1 MSSRRFML
9 LALLLGLALAAAS
22 CSDDDPADPA
32 ADTTAP
38 LVVSAHPAQGED
50 DVDLDETVIIAF
62 NEDMAPA
69 TTAGLV
75 TLSHGTVTGLTWTN
89 ARTLAVEHT
98 DWPEGTEVTAT
109 ATTGLT
115 DAAGNALGAAFAW
128 DFWTWT
134 DEVLLLGTTPAD
146 GAVNVPIN
154 TTVWLQF
161 SQGMDGAT
169 LPGAIT
175 VTSPDKVDHAYTL
188 ESSESDSE
196 WVLTFTDDLPAST
209 LITVTVS
216 TDAESSGGTPLA
228 DATSFSF
235 TTGTNADL
243 TPPQLVSAEP
253 ANGATIA
260 TDTSFFRMTFSEPID
275 DNSVSPS
282 LISGQLMSAFTSMDN
297 PGVWS
302 ENNTVITVGLR
313 APLIPGSIFR
323 VEFASFADVHGNVN
337 DDGYAW
343 QATVAGTAQFFP
355 VVDGWVQYLAGYYEE
370 TDNAKT
376 SGEIEELQVIEVKT
390 GGEFWLWHTENHNS
404 DPAKDLPEMEEYDRM
419 KVTASAIQL
428 LGFHEEHDMESS
440 DITFTPPI
448 DWLRVPV
455 QTGSWS
461 GTSTFADGE
470 DEMEV
475 DFVGSVLAGTY
486 DVPMGGMDR
495 KQDDGPPVVWLGCRK
510 VTMHYELGD
519 GVEVFSTGNDTVW
532 YAPGAGLVREISHE
546 VQEERTYHSDKTLMW
561 AGFEAD
567 FPSR

>member
-22 CSDDDPADPA
+22 CSDDNPAEPA

-50 DVDLDETVIIAF
+50 GVDLDETVIIAF
-62 NEDMAPA
+62 NEDMAPS

-89 ARTLAVEHT
+89 ARTLEVSHT

-115 DAAGNALGAAFAW
+115 DAAGNALASAFAW

-134 DEVLLLGTTPAD
+134 DEVRLLSTTPAD

-161 SQGMDGAT
+161 SQGMNGAT

-175 VTSPDKVDHAYTL
+175 VTSPDKVVHAYTL
-188 ESSESDSE
+188 ESSESDSD
-196 WVLTFTDDLPAST
+196 WVLTFVDDLPAST
-209 LITVTVS
+209 LITVAVGTS
-216 TDAESSGGTPLA
+216 AQSWGGAPLA
-228 DATSFSF
+228 AAASFAF

-243 TPPQLVSAEP
+243 TPPHIVSAEP
-253 ANGATIA
+253 ADGATIG
-260 TDTSFFRMTFSEPID
+260 TDVSYFRLTFSEPID
-275 DNSVSPS
+275 DNSLNPTM
-282 LISGQLMSAFTSMDN
+282 ISGQLMSAFTSMDN

-323 VEFASFADVHGNVN
+323 VEFTSFADVHGNVN
-337 DDGYAW
+337 DDGFSW

-370 TDNAKT
+370 TENTKT
-376 SGEIEELQVIEVKT
+376 SGSVEELQVIEVKT
-390 GGEFWLWHTENHNS
+390 GGEFWLWHTENHSS

-419 KVTASAIQL
+419 KVTVSAIQL

-440 DITFTPPI
+440 DVTFTPPI
-448 DWLRVPV
+448 DWLRLPV

-461 GTSTFADGE
+461 GTSTFAEGA

-475 DFVGSVLAGTY
+475 DYVGSVLAGTY

-495 KQDDGPPVVWLGCRK
+495 KQEGGPPVVWLGCRK
-510 VTMHYELGD
+510 VTLHYELSD
-519 GVEVFSTGNDTVW
+519 GTDIFSTGNDTVW

-546 VQEERTYHSDKTLMW
+546 VQQERTYYSDKTLMW